1 MSDKRG
7 IIRIAV
13 LLAAILSI
21 VGPAVTACAPAT
33 RIAVKAIA
41 RGAPA
46 AAPFF
51 ADALGLAAD
60 HPISDALALGGGVQ
74 KGNRP
79 GLYGGTRHDKSCD
92 KGKLVEFLKD
102 RANRKKALE
111 WAGTQGIGID
121 EIGDFVG
128 KLTPVLL
135 RNDTLV
141 KNHDYKKGKAV
152 AFEALLEAGIAV
164 LVDLHGRP
172 VVQCSCG
179 NPLGAFE
186 HDVDRAD
193 VEFKGTNK
201 KWASYDRGKVV
212 KVEPAD
218 DGDEVGTFRL
228 VDVQEAD
235 AGLERPVGS
244 DGTRDTAL
252 PEDPGGE
259 TSGEGDGGD
268 VEVPDVTQSSVEE
281 AAAILRDQGLVV
293 ETTEEPSETA
303 GPGTVLGQSPAA
315 GETVP
320 ASSTVTL
327 TVATAPATTDP
338 QVTDPE
344 VTDPQVTDPEVI
356 PSPGELA
363 TPTPTDVATPGDTP
377 PAPEPPPSEGLFGSS
392 S

>member
-7 IIRIAV
+7 IVRIAV
-13 LLAAILSI
+13 LLAVSLCI
-21 VGPAVTACAPAT
+21 VGPAVTGCAPVT
-33 RIAVKAIA
+33 KIAVKAIA

-51 ADALGLAAD
+51 AEALELAAD
-60 HPISDALALGGGVQ
+60 RPISEALALGGGVQ

-92 KGKLVEFLKD
+92 KAKLAEFLKN

-111 WAGTQGIGID
+111 WATAQGIGID
-121 EIGDFVG
+121 EIGGFVR

-141 KNHDYKKGKAV
+141 KNHDYKKGKAIP
-152 AFEALLEAGIAV
+152 FDALLEAGIAV

-186 HDVDRAD
+186 HDVDKAD

-201 KWASYDRGKVV
+201 QWTSYDRDKVV
-212 KVEPAD
+212 KVEPTD
-218 DGDEVGTFRL
+218 DGDEVRKYRL
-228 VDVQEAD
+228 VDVQETD

-244 DGTRDTAL
+244 DGTQDTDL
-252 PEDPGGE
+252 PEDPGE
-259 TSGEGDGGD
+259 TSAEDESGY
-268 VEVPDVTQSSVEE
+268 VEVPEVTQSSVEE
-281 AAAILRDQGLVV
+281 AAVILEDQGLAV
-293 ETTEEPSETA
+293 ETTEESSDTA
-303 GPGTVLGQSPAA
+303 QPGTVLSQSPAA
-315 GETVP
+315 GEMVP
-320 ASSTVTL
+320 PSSTVTL

-338 QVTDPE
+338 E
-344 VTDPQVTDPEVI
+344 VTPT
-356 PSPGELA
+356 PGEISF
-363 TPTPTDVATPGDTP
+363 PTPTDVATPGDTTP
-377 PAPEPPPSEGLFGSS
+377 VPELPTSEGLFGGTS
-392 S
+392 